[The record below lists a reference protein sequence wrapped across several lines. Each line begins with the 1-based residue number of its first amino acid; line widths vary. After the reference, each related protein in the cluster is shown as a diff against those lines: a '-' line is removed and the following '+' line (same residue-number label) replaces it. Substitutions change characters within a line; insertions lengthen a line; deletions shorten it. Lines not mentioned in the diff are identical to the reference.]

1 MSATC
6 EMIWNPY
13 IKCLHKDCLFLSFNN
28 FEEGPFAAF
37 KNVLN
42 SNNMSFQYMTY
53 LQNMASKLRTN
64 LKYVINE
71 KYLRF
76 KL

>member
-42 SNNMSFQYMTY
+42 TYNMS
-53 LQNMASKLRTN
+53 LQFMMHLA
-64 LKYVINE
+64 YVV
-71 KYLRF
+71 F
-76 KL
+76 